1 MSHQAGGVDDLFGR
15 AEHLFE
21 ADVLPTLADYVAI
34 PCLSPAFDTSWATTG
49 HIERA
54 AELLVSWASTRPIAG
69 LSVEVVRLP
78 GLTPVIVAEAPAS
91 PGFVGDPSAGA
102 TVLYGHLDK
111 QPPLEDWREGLEPFA
126 AVREGDHLYGRGTA
140 DDGYSF
146 FAALAAIELAESTG
160 AGHGPCVVLIEASEE
175 SGSPHLGPYL
185 DGLESRLGPS
195 GPCLVVCLD
204 SGCLTYDRLW
214 ATTSLRGIVT
224 ATITVQVLSEA
235 VHSGAAG
242 GVVPSSFRLLRR
254 LLSRI
259 EDEETG
265 RLLLSELSCEVP
277 TARRAEAE
285 QLAAV
290 LGTAA
295 VDRFPT
301 VPGLRLGGGSVVDLI
316 LARSWGASLA
326 LVGMDGIPPADNAG
340 NVIRPFTRA
349 KIAVRVPPTCDPSIA
364 ARRIEEVLTEDPP
377 EGARVAVEALGS
389 PGFDSPEPSAWLS
402 EAIEAAS
409 QRFFGNESGTMG
421 EGGTI
426 PFLAELA
433 GRFPE
438 AQFLVTGVLGEGSNA
453 HGPNEMLHLPTVKRV
468 TASVASIL
476 GAVP

>member
-1 MSHQAGGVDDLFGR
+1 
-15 AEHLFE
+15 
-21 ADVLPTLADYVAI
+21 
-34 PCLSPAFDTSWATTG
+34 
-49 HIERA
+49 
-54 AELLVSWASTRPIAG
+54 
-69 LSVEVVRLP
+69 
-78 GLTPVIVAEAPAS
+78 
-91 PGFVGDPSAGA
+91 
-102 TVLYGHLDK
+102 
-111 QPPLEDWREGLEPFA
+111 
-126 AVREGDHLYGRGTA
+126 
-140 DDGYSF
+140 
-146 FAALAAIELAESTG
+146 
-160 AGHGPCVVLIEASEE
+160 
-175 SGSPHLGPYL
+175 
-185 DGLESRLGPS
+185 
-195 GPCLVVCLD
+195 
-204 SGCLTYDRLW
+204 
-214 ATTSLRGIVT
+214 
-224 ATITVQVLSEA
+224 
-235 VHSGAAG
+235 
-242 GVVPSSFRLLRR
+242 
-254 LLSRI
+254 
-259 EDEETG
+259 
-265 RLLLSELSCEVP
+265 
-277 TARRAEAE
+277 
-285 QLAAV
+285 
-290 LGTAA
+290 
-295 VDRFPT
+295 
-301 VPGLRLGGGSVVDLI
+301 VVDLI